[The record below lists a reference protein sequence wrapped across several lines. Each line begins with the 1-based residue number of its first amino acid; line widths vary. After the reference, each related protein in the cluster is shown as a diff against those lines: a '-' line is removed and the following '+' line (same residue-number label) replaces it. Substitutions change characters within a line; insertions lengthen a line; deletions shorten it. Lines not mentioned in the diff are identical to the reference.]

1 MDEYK
6 KLSIGWT
13 SFISSIYPIS
23 SLSFSAG
30 LYHLSLPLRA
40 VFLAAIMEKVQEGS
54 EDKTEI
60 VEPPLG
66 WGYK

>member
-1 MDEYK
+1 
-6 KLSIGWT
+6 
-13 SFISSIYPIS
+13 
-23 SLSFSAG
+23 
-30 LYHLSLPLRA
+30 LSLPLRA

>member
-1 MDEYK
+1 MNIKNYQLDGHPLY
-6 KLSIGWT
+6 LVST
-13 SFISSIYPIS
+13 PFL
-23 SLSFSAG
+23 LSFSAG